1 MTYFTA
7 LMTVMRKSRNVFATA
22 SAPRLRPSPLPWHP
36 DQFFREHAEAIGRR
50 DGSMTGGNRGGRG
63 GRGGQGAATFLS
75 PTTICAGG
83 AHALAMRL
91 EVQSQGVAFAAERR
105 TAALPRVGA
114 PPALSADGDRN
125 VAAPCRPPA
134 ASGPEFNHARLLPSL
149 DLILT

>member
-7 LMTVMRKSRNVFATA
+7 LMMVMRKSRNVFATA
-22 SAPRLRPSPLPWHP
+22 SAPRL
-36 DQFFREHAEAIGRR
+36 
-50 DGSMTGGNRGGRG
+50 
-63 GRGGQGAATFLS
+63 
-75 PTTICAGG
+75 
-83 AHALAMRL
+83 RL

-149 DLILT
+149 DLILITPDETAALQGRGTGR